1 MSGERRRGI
10 LLVALAALLA
20 FAAVRFGGALLS
32 GRGGTGFSPP
42 DSPADNQSRI
52 DLPQFVEL
60 RLGELE
66 NKPAEFNPGRDPF
79 GFYTP
84 PPPPPPPA
92 PPRQKAPTGRPQPKP
107 ASTTPQKP
115 KPPPV
120 TVTFLGSFGPVDR
133 RIAVFTDGNDLYNA
147 RVGDVVKEHFVVD
160 NIGFESSDL
169 KYVNF
174 PEEPPARLAVGG

>member
-1 MSGERRRGI
+1 MSGERRQGI

-32 GRGGTGFSPP
+32 GRGGTGSSRL
-42 DSPADNQSRI
+42 DSPAKDQSRI

-66 NKPAEFNPGRDPF
+66 NKPAEFSPGRDPF

-84 PPPPPPPA
+84 PPPPPPP
-92 PPRQKAPTGRPQPKP
+92 PPQKPPAKQAQPKP
-107 ASTTPQKP
+107 AAKTPQKP
-115 KPPPV
+115 RPPPV
-120 TVTFLGSFGPVDR
+120 TVTFLGSFGPVGR

-147 RVGDVVKEHFVVD
+147 RVGDVVKEDFVVD

-174 PEEPPARLAVGG
+174 PEAPPARLVAGG